1 MSRRELREHIFKILF
16 QVEFNSVEEMKEQA
30 ALYFG
35 DIALEDGKEKTYISE
50 KVNNIIDRIP
60 EIDEKI
66 NEYSE
71 GWKVDRLGKVELS
84 IIRLAVYELLYDED
98 IPTGVAINEAIEL
111 AKTFGSDSAPAFI
124 NAVLGKIS
132 RGVSNS

>member
-16 QVEFNSVEEMKEQA
+16 QVEFNSIEEMQEQS
-30 ALYFG
+30 ALYFD
-35 DIALEDGKEKTYISE
+35 DIALNDGKEKTYILE
-50 KVNNIIDRIP
+50 KLNNIVERIP
-60 EIDEKI
+60 EIDQKI

-84 IIRLAVYELLYDED
+84 IIRLAVYELLYDDD

-111 AKTFGSDSAPAFI
+111 AKTFGNDSAPAFI

-132 RGVSNS
+132 RGVGNS

>member
-16 QVEFNSVEEMKEQA
+16 QVEFNSIEEMQEQT
-30 ALYFG
+30 ALYFD
-35 DIALEDGKEKTYISE
+35 DIALNDGKEKTYILD
-50 KVNNIIDRIP
+50 KLNNIVERIS

-98 IPTGVAINEAIEL
+98 IPTGVAINEAVEL

-124 NAVLGKIS
+124 NAVLGKIF
-132 RGVSNS
+132 RGVNNS

>member
-16 QVEFNSVEEMKEQA
+16 QVEFNSTEEMKEQS

-35 DIALEDGKEKTYISE
+35 NIELEDGKEKTYISE
-50 KVNNIIDRIP
+50 KLNNIVERIP
-60 EIDEKI
+60 EIDQKI

-84 IIRLAVYELLYDED
+84 IIRLAIYELLYDED

-111 AKTFGSDSAPAFI
+111 AKTFGNDSAPSFI

>member
-16 QVEFNSVEEMKEQA
+16 QVEFNSIEEMQEQS
-30 ALYFG
+30 ALYFD
-35 DIALEDGKEKTYISE
+35 DIALNDGKEKTYILE
-50 KVNNIIDRIP
+50 KLNSIVERIP
-60 EIDEKI
+60 EIDQKI

-84 IIRLAVYELLYDED
+84 VIRLAVYELLYDED
-98 IPTGVAINEAIEL
+98 IPTGVAINEAVEL

-132 RGVSNS
+132 RGVGNS

>member
-16 QVEFNSVEEMKEQA
+16 QVEFNSIEEMQEQS
-30 ALYFG
+30 ALYFD
-35 DIALEDGKEKTYISE
+35 DIALNDGKEKTYILE
-50 KVNNIIDRIP
+50 KLNNIVERIP
-60 EIDEKI
+60 EIDQKI

-84 IIRLAVYELLYDED
+84 VIRLAVYELLYDED
-98 IPTGVAINEAIEL
+98 IPTGVAINEAVEL
-111 AKTFGSDSAPAFI
+111 AKTFGCDSAPAFI

-132 RGVSNS
+132 RGVGNS

>member
-16 QVEFNSVEEMKEQA
+16 QVEFNSIEEMQEQS
-30 ALYFG
+30 ALYFD
-35 DIALEDGKEKTYISE
+35 DIALNDGKEKTYILE
-50 KVNNIIDRIP
+50 KLNNIVERIP
-60 EIDEKI
+60 EIDQKI

-84 IIRLAVYELLYDED
+84 VIRLAVYELLYDED
-98 IPTGVAINEAIEL
+98 IRTGVAINEAVEL

-132 RGVSNS
+132 RGVGNS

>member
-1 MSRRELREHIFKILF
+1 MSRRELRENIFKILF
-16 QVEFNSVEEMKEQA
+16 QVEFNTIEEMQQQS
-30 ALYFG
+30 ALYFD
-35 DIALEDGKEKTYISE
+35 DIELEDGKEKTYIVE
-50 KVNNIIDRIP
+50 KLNNIVERIP
-60 EIDEKI
+60 EIDKQI

-98 IPTGVAINEAIEL
+98 IPVGVAINEAVEL
-111 AKTFGSDSAPAFI
+111 AKTFGGDGAPSFI

-132 RGVSNS
+132 RGANKA

>member
-16 QVEFNSVEEMKEQA
+16 QVEFNSVEEMKEQT

-35 DIALEDGKEKTYISE
+35 NIELEDGKEKTYISE
-50 KVNNIIDRIP
+50 KLNNIVEYIP
-60 EIDEKI
+60 EIDKKI

-84 IIRLAVYELLYDED
+84 IIRLAVYELLYDDD

-111 AKTFGSDSAPAFI
+111 AKTFGNDSAPAFI

-132 RGVSNS
+132 RGVGNS